1 MTNGIG
7 NTANQGNAMNRL
19 QTDEPE
25 LIEAKIVLIG
35 DMAVGKSSLAGRFNH
50 GNFEEIYQ
58 NTIGG
63 AYFRKVMLVPDPEYA
78 S

>member
-1 MTNGIG
+1 
-7 NTANQGNAMNRL
+7 MNRL
-19 QTDEPE
+19 QSDEPE

-63 AYFRKVMLVPDPEYA
+63 AYFRKVLFVPDPEINA
-78 S
+78 